1 MSTFATC
8 TSAHVSRS
16 GREANEE
23 SATLQKTRSSKTE
36 DEGYKCK
43 GGMIREGGED
53 CRGGGQDGDVE
64 GGQGGDGEAGQGGD
78 GEGGRR
84 ASLRKL
90 SLTRRQSRDLL
101 KKKISFEEQVV
112 WELKLLLVNKFLK

>member
-1 MSTFATC
+1 M
-8 TSAHVSRS
+8 SRS

-43 GGMIREGGED
+43 GGMIREGGE
-53 CRGGGQDGDVE
+53 GGQGGDVE

-78 GEGGRR
+78 VEGGRR

-112 WELKLLLVNKFLK
+112 WELKLLLVDNYVGNFNQLALFKFLK

>member
-1 MSTFATC
+1 M
-8 TSAHVSRS
+8 SRS

-43 GGMIREGGED
+43 GGMIREGGE
-53 CRGGGQDGDVE
+53 

-78 GEGGRR
+78 VEGGRR

-112 WELKLLLVNKFLK
+112 WELKLLLVDNNYVGNFNHQLALFKFLK

>member
-1 MSTFATC
+1 M
-8 TSAHVSRS
+8 SRS

-53 CRGGGQDGDVE
+53 GGQGGDVE

-78 GEGGRR
+78 VEGGRR

-101 KKKISFEEQVV
+101 KKKISVEEQVPLADYPAV
-112 WELKLLLVNKFLK
+112 SFSLYANKLSWVIN